1 MSVVSL
7 ARMARVTGPWA
18 KGPRGASP
26 SRLAAETSM
35 TPTAP
40 PRTISS
46 VERGGA
52 GRVFSPPR
60 SAGPAAATPSAM
72 SLSPASAM
80 TKSAGVKDPERIRES
95 FRSSVFMLGASGAW
109 RDARLR
115 AAPDARQAP
124 QTKAATGGGVD
135 SAPAALSNAGIASPQ
150 GGFPKRA
157 AACSEHAAT
166 PGRGFGARGFPEEIM
181 TLHSR
186 SAIWLLAAVAVL
198 VAGTAGPARA
208 ADVFIGLITK
218 TDSNPFFVKMR
229 EGADATAK
237 KVGAR
242 VQSFAGKF
250 DGDNDTQVAA
260 IENLISAGAKGILIT
275 PSDTK
280 AIVPTVKKARDAGIL
295 VIALDTPLE
304 PIEAADATF
313 ATDNFKAGLLIGE
326 WAAKTLGAKTKTAHV
341 AFLDALEDRKSTRL
355 NSSHSQ
361 ISYAVFCLKKK
372 KKK

>member
-1 MSVVSL
+1 MSVVSW
-7 ARMARVTGPWA
+7 AGRAGVTGPWA
-18 KGPRGASP
+18 KGPRRASP
-26 SRLAAETSM
+26 SPLAAEPSM
-35 TPTAP
+35 TSTAP
-40 PRTISS
+40 ARTISS
-46 VERGGA
+46 RKPGWAV
-52 GRVFSPPR
+52 RVFSPPR

-95 FRSSVFMLGASGAW
+95 FRSRVFMLGASGAW

-198 VAGTAGPARA
+198 VAGTAGPAKGSPRLLPPLHQNHNKPPLLQDRARA
-208 ADVFIGLITK
+208 A
-218 TDSNPFFVKMR
+218 P
-229 EGADATAK
+229 
-237 KVGAR
+237 
-242 VQSFAGKF
+242 
-250 DGDNDTQVAA
+250 
-260 IENLISAGAKGILIT
+260 
-275 PSDTK
+275 P
-280 AIVPTVKKARDAGIL
+280 P
-295 VIALDTPLE
+295 P
-304 PIEAADATF
+304 
-313 ATDNFKAGLLIGE
+313 KAGPPAPGLP
-326 WAAKTLGAKTKTAHV
+326 GAV
-341 AFLDALEDRKSTRL
+341 
-355 NSSHSQ
+355 
-361 ISYAVFCLKKK
+361 
-372 KKK
+372 